1 MLEYFYV
8 SLKSR
13 DAYFTV
19 PTFDFR
25 FLVTLP
31 KANKDRL
38 ILERNQLG
46 QIVRAEVPE
55 LPYKYDQKQN
65 N

>member
-1 MLEYFYV
+1 VLEYTHEPFC
-8 SLKSR
+8 R

-31 KANKDRL
+31 KANKERL

-55 LPYKYDQKQN
+55 LPYKYAQKQN